1 MKATI
6 TLEIEVP
13 DKISGKIVTQ
23 KEISKSITD
32 CIEKG
37 VDDARHLEPDFGC
50 REIFISSRIKV
61 ISAQTNT
68 LIQ

>member
-6 TLEIEVP
+6 ALEIEVP

-23 KEISKSITD
+23 KEISEAITN
-32 CIEKG
+32 CINLG
-37 VDDARHLEPDFGC
+37 VDDARHLEPDFGN

-61 ISAQTNT
+61 ISANTNT
-68 LIQ
+68 LVQ